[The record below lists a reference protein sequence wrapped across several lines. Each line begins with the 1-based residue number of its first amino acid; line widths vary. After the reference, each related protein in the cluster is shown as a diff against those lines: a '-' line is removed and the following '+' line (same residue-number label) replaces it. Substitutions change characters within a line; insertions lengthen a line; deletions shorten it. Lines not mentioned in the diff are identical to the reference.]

1 MSLHAGLIARRVAG
15 LWQGVLID
23 GPSGAGKSDL
33 ALRALE
39 LGFRLVADDRTLVW
53 TSGGALW
60 GRAPAPLAGLIEL
73 RGQGVRRVSPIGMA
87 RIVLVATC
95 VTAAQPIE
103 RMPNDEYVTLEGLA
117 LPHLTLN
124 AREASAPAKL
134 LHAIEHLGAGPQ
146 QAYQPRPLGGPG
158 RAGTG
163 DTP

>member
-1 MSLHAGLIARRVAG
+1 VGVRRRRDDDRSRAGIESAL
-15 LWQGVLID
+15 D
-23 GPSGAGKSDL
+23 GRG
-33 ALRALE
+33 
-39 LGFRLVADDRTLVW
+39 GFRPRPCL
-53 TSGGALW
+53 
-60 GRAPAPLAGLIEL
+60 
-73 RGQGVRRVSPIGMA
+73 VRRVSPIGMA